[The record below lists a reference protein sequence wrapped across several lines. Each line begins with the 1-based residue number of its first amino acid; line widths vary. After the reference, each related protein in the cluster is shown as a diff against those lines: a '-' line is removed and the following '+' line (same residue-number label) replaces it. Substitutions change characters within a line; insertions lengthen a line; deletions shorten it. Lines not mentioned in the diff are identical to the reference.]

1 MINGIMAQGI
11 DETLDLA
18 HKLFEMEQYESA
30 VKLYRRVA
38 FFGEDSLRA
47 SVYPQI
53 ARCYLY
59 KGNYKESIFFYTL
72 SSNTT
77 SSDSLYNEYTFQR
90 ALCYILLNRPYNA
103 LQEVYSTHM
112 DSSLYFLHKY
122 HFYLGVIN
130 LKKNEISESQL
141 HLLSASKSREHYNEI
156 IEAYDNADLFKPN
169 PRIARNLSIILPG
182 LGQLYS
188 GDTFNA
194 ANSFLLNTGLA
205 ALMVR
210 ITIKQSFIDA
220 LLSIGPWFHRY
231 YTGGYTRSK
240 QIAISRQEEKR
251 NDLLQELYL
260 VFDYYSY

>member
-1 MINGIMAQGI
+1 MAQDI

-18 HKLFEMEQYESA
+18 HKLFEMEQFESA

-38 FFGEDSLRA
+38 FFGEDSLKA
-47 SVYPQI
+47 SVYPLI
-53 ARCYLY
+53 AKSYLY
-59 KGNYKESIFFYTL
+59 IGNYEESIFFYYL
-72 SSNTT
+72 SSNTAP
-77 SSDSLYNEYTFQR
+77 SDSLYNEYTFQR

-103 LQEVYSTHM
+103 LQEVYSIHM
-112 DSSLYFLHKY
+112 DSSLYFIHKY

-141 HLLSASKSREHYNEI
+141 HFLSASRSRDHYNEI
-156 IEAYDNADLFKPN
+156 IEAYDNADLFRPN
-169 PRIARNLSIILPG
+169 PRIARNLSMVMPG
-182 LGQLYS
+182 SGQLYS

-194 ANSFLLNTGLA
+194 ANSFILNTGLA

-210 ITIKQSFIDA
+210 ITIKQSFLDA

-240 QIAISRQEEKR
+240 QIAVTRQEEKR
-251 NDLLQELYL
+251 SALLQELYSI
-260 VFDYYSY
+260 FDYHAD